1 MPPPK
6 QARRRAQHEL
16 DRVARQR
23 QRNPDLEVRPLELIA
38 RHVLGELG
46 REELFT
52 DLENRV
58 YTPDR
63 PATNDDGTIADGYFI
78 WGTWNDVEVAYH
90 RGFLSRTDI
99 R

>member
-1 MPPPK
+1 M
-6 QARRRAQHEL
+6 
-16 DRVARQR
+16 
-23 QRNPDLEVRPLELIA
+23 RPLELIA
-38 RHVLGELG
+38 RHVVGELS
-46 REELFT
+46 REGLFA

-58 YTPDR
+58 YTRDR

-99 R
+99 RELHRKITISDDSS